1 MATPIIISYILHA
14 FAAILFATGS
24 AIFYYKAGDDCW
36 DRGGWIFIGV
46 LCNIVAIVFF
56 CTLTWRLTCNTY
68 GI

>member
-14 FAAILFATGS
+14 FAAIIFTIGA

-36 DRGGWIFIGV
+36 DRGGWIFVAV

-56 CTLTWRLTCNTY
+56 YTLTWRLTCNTL
-68 GI
+68 GA